1 MSHSPKEP
9 IAIVGVGCRF
19 PGSSDTPSKLWD
31 LLKEPRDIS
40 QEIPADRFNINR
52 YYHRVG
58 SHHGTTNC
66 RRSYFLEQDITRFDN
81 QFFGI
86 PVGEAEAIDPQQRLL
101 LEVTYEAV
109 DSAGLT
115 LDGLHGSDTA
125 VYVGIMC
132 DDYRQQQSQDL
143 DALSTYNAT
152 GTAGSNA
159 SSRLSYF
166 FDWHGPSMTLDTA
179 CSSSLVAV
187 NEAVQALRNGT
198 SQMAV
203 AAGTNL
209 LLFPIA
215 YVTESNL
222 NMLSPTGRC
231 HMWDSRADGYSR
243 GEGVA
248 AVVLKTLSTAI
259 ADGDHIECVIR
270 EIGLNHDGRT
280 PGLTMP
286 SATAQAALIRKVYR
300 TAGLNPTNKHDRCQ
314 YFEAHGTGTPAG
326 DPQEAEALSLAFF
339 DDQTHDK
346 DDILHVGS
354 VKTVIGHTEGTAGLA
369 GLIKACMALK
379 HGIIPPN
386 LHFNRLNPRLAPF
399 VRHLKIATS
408 AQAWPQIADGAPRR
422 ASVNS
427 FGFGGAN
434 AHVIVE
440 TYQRD
445 TVPMSLPILAPGSPS
460 SESSSVSLLP
470 SPSSASL
477 SSMTTMDFDTR
488 SIIPFVF
495 SAASE
500 KSLVA
505 MLQAFA
511 AHLKQGRSPDPINF
525 AHTLSSKK
533 SALNARAAFSAS
545 TLAQLLSKIQ
555 EALGAAETEDQP
567 VSVQWTGTPSILGI
581 FTGQGAQWATM
592 GTLLISS
599 IPIARSILNELDQ
612 SLALL
617 DESRRPRWSLI
628 RELQAETTSRI
639 GDTEISQTLCTA
651 VQIVLVD
658 LLRAAGVRF
667 AAVVGHSSGEIAAA
681 YASGYIRK
689 VDAIRIAYYRG
700 YLARLATNKSGERGA
715 MMAVGTSLEDA
726 QELCDLEDFGGQICV
741 AAHNSPNSITLSGD
755 RDAIARAKAIFDEE
769 KRFARLL
776 KVDTA
781 YHSHHMVP
789 CAEPY
794 LQALHDSKIRILRR
808 SEDAPKWF
816 SSVYDGE
823 VVEDTAALNGQ
834 YWVDNMCRPVLFYRA
849 LEECLKHSDIAV
861 NFAIEI
867 GPHPALKGPALDTI
881 QHISGESI
889 RYSGTLGRSKDDLE
903 AFKDTLGA
911 IWVNLGP
918 KAIDLAL
925 LEKLGYEDHV
935 KLKIITGLPS
945 YPWQHDKQLWTEAR
959 SCKAERLHSTPFHDL
974 LGKTIADGSA
984 GDWQWKNILKVKE
997 LPWLTGHALQGQTVF
1012 PATGYIAIAMEA
1024 AMQIAGT
1031 KPVRLIELC
1040 DLQIPKAISINDTT
1054 GTEVYTSAI
1063 IKSSAA
1069 TEPNV
1074 LLADFSASSA
1084 VISKE
1089 LGRTSLNCL
1098 GQLRITLE
1106 DTVAPSSNVLPP
1118 RNITPVNMSPVLLD
1132 QFYSSL
1138 REDIGYIYDGAF
1150 RSITSLMRKHGFS
1163 TGIIKKPGLEEGAT
1177 ELVFHPALGD
1187 CALQGMYATIG
1198 TPGDGMLWS
1207 ILVPSGCRRVSLAP
1221 SLCGSNMTEEVAF
1234 DCKLITAE
1242 NGLMPGDVDIYTA
1255 GFKKKIIQFE
1265 GLSFAPFAAA
1275 TSNDDRCL
1283 YQRSSWYNEG
1293 PSGELVIGDRGPTL
1307 EEKQKALDAERAA
1320 FFYLKNL
1327 HLHVGTEER
1336 RTLPWYRQAMLEY
1349 AELMYETVRKGQHE
1363 YANEWINDTHK
1374 DVVEMMDS
1382 YGDDADFN
1390 LTRAVGENI
1399 TRQEVLSGDQNI
1411 LEFMTENDYLTQ
1423 YYEKAAG
1430 FQFSNESVATLIAQL
1445 TNKFPYMHFCEVGAG
1460 TGGATKPI
1468 LDRIDNK
1475 FASYTYTD
1483 ISSAFFE
1490 EGSQKVQAWQHKIIF
1505 KTLNIEEDPEAQG
1518 FTPHTYDCIVAAN
1531 VLHAT
1536 KSLETTMRNVR
1547 SMMKPGGYLVL
1558 YEGLGNEVMRFG
1570 AVMGGLPGWWV
1581 GRDDGR
1587 RYAPTITLDEWDALF
1602 KRTGFTG
1609 VETSTPMIDKV
1620 SVAHTIFCT
1629 MATNDDIEGFQ
1640 NPLANQPNQTVGQP
1654 LVVLGGKT
1662 EIVAATA
1669 NSLISALQLH
1679 FDSIIT
1685 VESLDDVPDIP
1696 PKSHILGL
1704 AECDGAVFENIS
1716 EARWSNLQKLLT
1728 DSKSILWVT
1737 CGAHASQSYGAM
1749 SVGIFRNLYYEMLG
1763 TDVHLL
1769 DFEDNGSIDANVIA
1783 KLALQIQKMDR
1794 LKAEGR
1800 VDAVLWTV
1808 EPEVR
1813 VKDGRLQ
1820 IHRIEP
1826 DEQRNARLNSARR
1839 PITEL
1844 ASIATHAGMRL
1855 LSHGNSY
1862 TLTEEYLLLQ
1872 DITIDT
1878 LTVQV
1883 STSSISSIKTPA
1895 GFAFVCLGK
1904 ISGTGQ
1910 TVLCLSGSNASRI
1923 SVHRSWTIPI
1933 D

>member
-1 MSHSPKEP
+1 MLHSQKEP

-31 LLKEPRDIS
+31 LLREPHDIS

-166 FDWHGPSMTLDTA
+166 FDWHGPSMTVDTA

-198 SQMAV
+198 SRVAI

-222 NMLSPTGRC
+222 NMLSPSGKC

-248 AVVLKTLSTAI
+248 AVVLKTLSAAI
-259 ADGDHIECVIR
+259 ADGDHVECVIR

-286 SATAQAALIRKVYR
+286 SATAQAALIRKVYHS
-300 TAGLNPTNKHDRCQ
+300 AGLNPTNKDDRCQ

-339 DDQTHDK
+339 DGQTHDK
-346 DDILHVGS
+346 DEILHVGS

-386 LHFNRLNPRLAPF
+386 LHFSRLNPRLAPF
-399 VRHLKIATS
+399 VRHLKIATT
-408 AQAWPQIADGAPRR
+408 AQPWPQVPNGTPRR

-440 TYQRD
+440 TYHPA
-445 TVPMSLPILAPGSPS
+445 TIAISSPILTPGSPS
-460 SESSSVSLLP
+460 SQSSATSLLQ

-477 SSMTTMDFDTR
+477 SSMTSTDFETR
-488 SIIPFVF
+488 PVIPFVF

-505 MLQAFA
+505 MLQSFT
-511 AHLKQGRSPDPINF
+511 AHMKQGDSLDPINL
-525 AHTLSSKK
+525 AHTLNSKK
-533 SALNARAAFSAS
+533 SALTSRAAFSAS
-545 TLAQLLSKIQ
+545 TVAHLLRKI
-555 EALGAAETEDQP
+555 EVALDTAETEDRP
-567 VSVQWTGTPSILGI
+567 VSVQWTGTPSILGV

-592 GTLLISS
+592 GTQLISS
-599 IPIARSILNELDQ
+599 MPIARSILNELDQ

-617 DESRRPRWSLI
+617 PESRRPRWSLI

-639 GDTEISQTLCTA
+639 GDAEISQTLCTA

-658 LLRAAGVRF
+658 LLRSAGVRF

-681 YASGYIRK
+681 YAAGFIRK

-700 YLARLATNKSGERGA
+700 YLASLATNKSGERGA

-726 QELCDLEDFGGQICV
+726 EELCNLEDFEGQMCV
-741 AAHNSPNSITLSGD
+741 AAHNSPTSVTLSGD
-755 RDAIARAKAIFDEE
+755 KGAIARAKQIFDEE
-769 KRFARLL
+769 KRFARSLQ
-776 KVDTA
+776 VDTA

-794 LQALHDSKIRILRR
+794 LQALHDCKIKVLRPT
-808 SEDAPKWF
+808 EDTPKWF

-823 VVEDTAALNGQ
+823 LVSDTVALNGQ
-834 YWVDNMCRPVLFYRA
+834 YWVDNMCRTVLFYRA
-849 LEECLKHSDIAV
+849 LERCLKHNDLAI
-861 NFAIEI
+861 NFTIEL
-867 GPHPALKGPALDTI
+867 GPHPALKGPTLDTVH
-881 QHISGESI
+881 QISGETI
-889 RYSGTLGRSKDDLE
+889 RYSGTLNRGKDDLE
-903 AFKDTLGA
+903 AFKGTLGV
-911 IWVNLGP
+911 IWTNLGP
-918 KAIDLAL
+918 KAIDLEPI
-925 LEKLGYEDHV
+925 EKLGYEDHI
-935 KLKIITGLPS
+935 KLQTITELPP

-959 SCKAERLHSTPFHDL
+959 SCKAERLQSAPFHDL
-974 LGKTIADGSA
+974 LGKTVADGSA
-984 GDWQWKNILKVKE
+984 GEWQWKNIFKVKE
-997 LPWLTGHALQGQTVF
+997 LGWLTGHALQGQTVF

-1040 DLQIPKAISINDTT
+1040 NLQIPKAISINDTT
-1054 GTEVYTSAI
+1054 GTEVHTSAI
-1063 IKSSAA
+1063 LKTSLA

-1074 LLADFSASSA
+1074 ILADFSASSA

-1089 LGRTSLNCL
+1089 LSRIALNCS
-1098 GQLRITLE
+1098 GQLRITIE
-1106 DTVAPSSNVLPP
+1106 DMAEPSSDILPP
-1118 RNITPVNMSPVLLD
+1118 RDVTPVNMSPVLLD

-1138 REDIGYIYDGAF
+1138 REDIGYMYDGDF
-1150 RSITSLMRKHGFS
+1150 RSITSLKRKHGFS
-1163 TGIIKKPGLEEGAT
+1163 TGVIQKPALDDGAT

-1242 NGLMPGDVDIYTA
+1242 HGLMPGDVDIYTA
-1255 GFKKKIIQFE
+1255 GYKKKIIQIE

-1275 TSNDDRCL
+1275 TSKDDRCL
-1283 YQRSSWYNEG
+1283 YQRSSWYNEA
-1293 PSGELVIGDRGPTL
+1293 PSGELVIGKRGPTAQ
-1307 EEKQKALDAERAA
+1307 EKQKALDAERAA

-1327 HLHVGTEER
+1327 HLHVGAEER
-1336 RTLPWYRQAMLEY
+1336 KTLPWYRQAMLEY
-1349 AELMYETVRKGQHE
+1349 SELMYETVRKGQHE
-1363 YANEWINDTHK
+1363 YANEWFTDTHE
-1374 DVVEMMDS
+1374 DIVEMMD
-1382 YGDDADFN
+1382 
-1390 LTRAVGENI
+1390 R
-1399 TRQEVLSGDQNI
+1399 
-1411 LEFMTENDYLTQ
+1411 
-1423 YYEKAAG
+1423 
-1430 FQFSNESVATLIAQL
+1430 
-1445 TNKFPYMHFCEVGAG
+1445 
-1460 TGGATKPI
+1460 
-1468 LDRIDNK
+1468 
-1475 FASYTYTD
+1475 
-1483 ISSAFFE
+1483 
-1490 EGSQKVQAWQHKIIF
+1490 
-1505 KTLNIEEDPEAQG
+1505 
-1518 FTPHTYDCIVAAN
+1518 
-1531 VLHAT
+1531 
-1536 KSLETTMRNVR
+1536 
-1547 SMMKPGGYLVL
+1547 
-1558 YEGLGNEVMRFG
+1558 
-1570 AVMGGLPGWWV
+1570 
-1581 GRDDGR
+1581 
-1587 RYAPTITLDEWDALF
+1587 
-1602 KRTGFTG
+1602 
-1609 VETSTPMIDKV
+1609 
-1620 SVAHTIFCT
+1620 
-1629 MATNDDIEGFQ
+1629 
-1640 NPLANQPNQTVGQP
+1640 
-1654 LVVLGGKT
+1654 
-1662 EIVAATA
+1662 
-1669 NSLISALQLH
+1669 
-1679 FDSIIT
+1679 
-1685 VESLDDVPDIP
+1685 
-1696 PKSHILGL
+1696 
-1704 AECDGAVFENIS
+1704 
-1716 EARWSNLQKLLT
+1716 
-1728 DSKSILWVT
+1728 
-1737 CGAHASQSYGAM
+1737 
-1749 SVGIFRNLYYEMLG
+1749 
-1763 TDVHLL
+1763 
-1769 DFEDNGSIDANVIA
+1769 
-1783 KLALQIQKMDR
+1783 
-1794 LKAEGR
+1794 
-1800 VDAVLWTV
+1800 
-1808 EPEVR
+1808 
-1813 VKDGRLQ
+1813 
-1820 IHRIEP
+1820 
-1826 DEQRNARLNSARR
+1826 
-1839 PITEL
+1839 
-1844 ASIATHAGMRL
+1844 
-1855 LSHGNSY
+1855 
-1862 TLTEEYLLLQ
+1862 
-1872 DITIDT
+1872 
-1878 LTVQV
+1878 
-1883 STSSISSIKTPA
+1883 
-1895 GFAFVCLGK
+1895 
-1904 ISGTGQ
+1904 
-1910 TVLCLSGSNASRI
+1910 
-1923 SVHRSWTIPI
+1923 
-1933 D
+1933 